1 MVDVLADGLGFLE
14 GPRWHDGKLW
24 FSDFM
29 SQSVNTVDAGGN
41 VETICEIEGI
51 PSGLGWL
58 PDGTLLI
65 VSMLGKKIVR
75 RDGSTYADLSAFAT
89 NECNDMV
96 VAADGTAYVG
106 QFGFDYRAGAAPEP
120 TVLMRIATDGSVS
133 VAADDLQFPN
143 GMVITPD
150 GGTLIVGETYG
161 ARMTAFDID
170 GDGTLSNRRV
180 FATVPSGVPD
190 GCCLDADGALW
201 VASPISND
209 VIHLREGG
217 EAAER
222 ISTGDLNAIAC
233 MLGGDD
239 RRTLFI
245 CASVMPEE
253 PGRGAILTT
262 RVDVPG
268 AGLP

>member
-1 MVDVLADGLGFLE
+1 LVDVLAEGLGFLE
-14 GPRWHDGKLW
+14 GPRWRDNKLW

-29 SQSVNTVDAGGN
+29 SQTVNTVDTEGN
-41 VETICEIEGI
+41 VETICEVAEI

-65 VSMLGKKIVR
+65 VSMLGKKVVLQ
-75 RDGSTYADLSAFAT
+75 DGTTYADLSAFAT

-106 QFGFDYRAGAAPEP
+106 QFGFDYRGGASPEP
-120 TVLMRIATDGSVS
+120 TDLMRVATDGSVS
-133 VAADDLQFPN
+133 VAADDLMFPN

-150 GGTLIVGETYG
+150 NETLIVGETYG
-161 ARMTAFDID
+161 ARMTAFDIAK
-170 GDGTLSNRRV
+170 DGTLSNRRV
-180 FATVPSGVPD
+180 WAPVPSGVPD

-201 VASPISND
+201 VASPVSND

-217 EAAER
+217 EATER
-222 ISTGDLNAIAC
+222 ISTGDRNAIAC

-245 CASVMPEE
+245 CASVMTEE

-262 RVDVPG
+262 RVDAPG
-268 AGLP
+268 AGIP